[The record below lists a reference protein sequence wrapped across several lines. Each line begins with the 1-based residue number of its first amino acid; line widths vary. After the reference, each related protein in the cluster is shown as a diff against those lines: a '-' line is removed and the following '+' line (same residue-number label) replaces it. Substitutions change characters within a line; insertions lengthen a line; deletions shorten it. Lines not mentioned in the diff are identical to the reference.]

1 MVRLYAGEQFR
12 QLHIE
17 TKLTFKYAVS
27 NYGRLIS
34 YSDDFSDGRE
44 IKGGMVEGYK
54 AFTYRY
60 RDEQQNNKVR
70 YKTIYLY
77 RAIADFFLPKP
88 PDATHVIHLDHDKAN
103 DHVKNLK
110 WVPRD
115 VMLSHAYKSPKNL
128 ERAEKRKLK
137 PPISKLNSTQVIR
150 LKKRLADP
158 NRKTRMKMLAKE
170 FGISEMQ
177 VYRIKSGE
185 NWGHIKI

>member
-1 MVRLYAGEQFR
+1 MIRLYAGEQFK
-12 QLHIE
+12 QLPIE
-17 TKLTFKYAVS
+17 QPMKLKYAVS
-27 NYGRLIS
+27 NHGRLVS
-34 YSDDFSDGRE
+34 YAEEILHGRE
-44 IKGGMVEGYK
+44 IKGGTVEGYR
-54 AFTYRY
+54 AFTYKF
-60 RDEQQNNKVR
+60 RDENQKMR

-77 RAIADFFLPKP
+77 RAIADLFLPKP
-88 PDATHVIHLDHDKAN
+88 PDATNVIHIDHDKTN
-103 DHVKNLK
+103 DHYTNLK

-115 VMLSHAYKSPKNL
+115 VMLAHALKSPKNI
-128 ERAEKRKLK
+128 ERYAKRRIT

-177 VYRIKSGE
+177 LYRIKSGE